1 MNKGLFCFLTNP
13 REINIDKDPVNYLPH
28 TQKNTNCSLES
39 PLCSPVLAGTPGFG
53 KWPIL
58 TWEFLVFHLRVPFK
72 NPELLPFCP

>member
-39 PLCSPVLAGTPGFG
+39 PFVL
-53 KWPIL
+53 L
-58 TWEFLVFHLRVPFK
+58 FLPAHLASENGPF
-72 NPELLPFCP
+72 